1 MKNTTDNK
9 PRDYIFF
16 YNFDEGAVVI
26 KNADSFKDAVYKL
39 CEYEGRASSLS
50 SGGLFATVLKGFDNN
65 DIDGIISLYN
75 RYSRHTTYGID
86 KVYLI
91 DKKVY
96 GREEDNLW

>member
-1 MKNTTDNK
+1 MKK

-26 KNADSFKDAVYKL
+26 NNADSFKDAVYKL
-39 CEYEGRASSLS
+39 CEYEGRASTSD
-50 SGGLFATVLKGFDNN
+50 GFFATVLKGFDNN

-75 RYSRHTTYGID
+75 RNSRHTTHGID

-91 DKKVY
+91 DRKIY
-96 GREEDNLW
+96 GQDLEREEGGQR